1 MFQQTNLW
9 YSNIYASYQGV
20 LNNYSNFRVV
30 SINDILDIFDKF
42 NVICKHL

>member
-20 LNNYSNFRVV
+20 LNNYCNFRVV
-30 SINDILDIFDKF
+30 IINDILDIFYKS
-42 NVICKHL
+42 NVIYKHL